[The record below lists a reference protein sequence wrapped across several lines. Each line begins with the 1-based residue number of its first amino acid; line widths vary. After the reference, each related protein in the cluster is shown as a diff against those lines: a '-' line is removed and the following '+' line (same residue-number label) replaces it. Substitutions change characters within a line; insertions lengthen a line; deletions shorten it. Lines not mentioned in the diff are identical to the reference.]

1 MPDETYASLDDDINL
16 IKIIINL
23 YIWGLYAE
31 VQFSDIIQVA
41 TIGLTL
47 ATLKLGLE
55 QFLTRSLIA
64 ERQDILKREKEFENE
79 HNEAIEE
86 LQKTIQQD
94 PEAIEPQNEN
104 NLARYHSKQEDLQAF
119 DIKYFLNSP
128 LLHVA
133 IVVVYAISVYFA
145 AIQFSEMPYLFQLNS
160 WIFKKLT
167 LEYSAVTI
175 FNCTAPTFIFQSV
188 VLAHFVAKQPNYEEN
203 CINTRA
209 TFPV

>member
-1 MPDETYASLDDDINL
+1 M
-16 IKIIINL
+16 
-23 YIWGLYAE
+23 
-31 VQFSDIIQVA
+31 
-41 TIGLTL
+41 
-47 ATLKLGLE
+47 
-55 QFLTRSLIA
+55 IA

-175 FNCTAPTFIFQSV
+175 FNCTALTFIFQSV
-188 VLAHFVAKQPNYEEN
+188 VLAHFVAKTTKLRRKLHKYSSDLSSLSKLVSADISLMKQTIE
-203 CINTRA
+203 RA
-209 TFPV
+209 QAHSTP

>member
-1 MPDETYASLDDDINL
+1 M
-16 IKIIINL
+16 
-23 YIWGLYAE
+23 AE

-47 ATLKLGLE
+47 ATLKLRLE

-64 ERQDILKREKEFENE
+64 ERQDILNREKEFENE

-86 LQKTIQQD
+86 LQKTTQQD

-175 FNCTAPTFIFQSV
+175 FNCTALTFIFQSV
-188 VLAHFVAKQPNYEEN
+188 VLAHFVEKTTKLRRKLHKYSSDLSSLSKLVSADISLMKRTIE
-203 CINTRA
+203 RA
-209 TFPV
+209 QAHSTP

>member
-1 MPDETYASLDDDINL
+1 M
-16 IKIIINL
+16 
-23 YIWGLYAE
+23 AE
-31 VQFSDIIQVA
+31 VQFSNIIQVA

-64 ERQDILKREKEFENE
+64 ERQDILNREKEFENE

-86 LQKTIQQD
+86 LQKTTQQD

-119 DIKYFLNSP
+119 DIKYFLNSS

-175 FNCTAPTFIFQSV
+175 FNCTALTFIFQSV
-188 VLAHFVAKQPNYEEN
+188 VLAHFVAKTIKLRRKLHKYSSDLSSLSKLVSADISLMKRTIE
-203 CINTRA
+203 RA
-209 TFPV
+209 QAHSTL

>member
-1 MPDETYASLDDDINL
+1 M
-16 IKIIINL
+16 
-23 YIWGLYAE
+23 AE

-64 ERQDILKREKEFENE
+64 EQQDILNREKEFENE
-79 HNEAIEE
+79 HNQAIEE

-94 PEAIEPQNEN
+94 PEAIEPQYEY

-119 DIKYFLNSP
+119 DIKYFLNYTF
-128 LLHVA
+128 LHVT
-133 IVVVYAISVYFA
+133 IVIVYAIYVNFA
-145 AIQFSEMPYLFQLNS
+145 AIQLSEMPYLFQLNS
-160 WIFKKLT
+160 WILKKLS

-188 VLAHFVAKQPNYEEN
+188 VLAHFVAKTTKLRRKLHKYSSDLSSLSRLVSADISLMKRTIE
-203 CINTRA
+203 RA
-209 TFPV
+209 QAHSTP

>member
-1 MPDETYASLDDDINL
+1 M
-16 IKIIINL
+16 
-23 YIWGLYAE
+23 AE

-47 ATLKLGLE
+47 ATLKLRLE

-64 ERQDILKREKEFENE
+64 ERQDILNREKEFENE

-175 FNCTAPTFIFQSV
+175 FNCTALTFIFQSV
-188 VLAHFVAKQPNYEEN
+188 VLAHFVAKTTKLRRKLHKYSSDLSSLSKLVSADISLMKRTIE
-203 CINTRA
+203 RA
-209 TFPV
+209 QAHSTP

>member
-1 MPDETYASLDDDINL
+1 M
-16 IKIIINL
+16 
-23 YIWGLYAE
+23 AE

-64 ERQDILKREKEFENE
+64 ERQDILNREKEFENE

-86 LQKTIQQD
+86 LQKTTQQD

-119 DIKYFLNSP
+119 DIKYFLNSS

-175 FNCTAPTFIFQSV
+175 FNCTALTFIFQSV
-188 VLAHFVAKQPNYEEN
+188 VLAHFVAKTTKLRRKLHKYSSDLSSLSKLVSADISLMKRTIE
-203 CINTRA
+203 RA
-209 TFPV
+209 QAHSTL

>member
-1 MPDETYASLDDDINL
+1 M
-16 IKIIINL
+16 
-23 YIWGLYAE
+23 
-31 VQFSDIIQVA
+31 
-41 TIGLTL
+41 
-47 ATLKLGLE
+47 
-55 QFLTRSLIA
+55 IA

-175 FNCTAPTFIFQSV
+175 FNCTALTFIFQSV
-188 VLAHFVAKQPNYEEN
+188 VLAHFVEKTTKLRRKLHKYSSDLSSLSKLVSADISLMKRTIE
-203 CINTRA
+203 RA
-209 TFPV
+209 QAHSTP